1 MRKRLVWAVLAVSL
15 LLAIAVDLAG
25 SSRSDAQSE
34 LDAARRD
41 VAAATE
47 SLEAVLSE
55 LEATQLRGDAL
66 AEEYWQIESGLVKVQ
81 GEVAASEA
89 VLAELAD
96 RREGLRA
103 EVRVIAL
110 DQYVLRSDDLT
121 VGDHESEADRAAAET
136 LARLVVGGDNDAIDQ
151 LALVNEEHEQNRERL
166 LAQRDEHAT
175 ALAGVQRTQSAL
187 FSELDQLEALR
198 ETLGQELQALESA
211 LDQLEQAEQQRVAA
225 AAEQARIAEERR
237 RAEAAAAAAAERA
250 RLIPTPAPTA
260 IVTPLPT
267 ATPLPTPTAEAATPV
282 PNPQPSEPFPTPT
295 PVPGTPVPNPQPS
308 EPFPTATSVPNPQP
322 SEPLPTP
329 TPIPSAPET
338 TATVV
343 PNPQPSSTGIVCPLA
358 GPFTH
363 TDDFNSPR
371 AVGGVHRANDLIAAQ
386 GVPVI
391 AVATGS
397 IEHRNSSVGGM
408 SAHLKGDNGDYYF
421 FTHLSGYENVGA
433 GRVAAGTIIG
443 YVGMTGNAPIP
454 HLHFEIHRG
463 GYGNYTKATA
473 AGAQNPVA

>member
-250 RLIPTPAPTA
+250 RLIPTPAPS
-260 IVTPLPT
+260 
-267 ATPLPTPTAEAATPV
+267 TAERTVSHSYAGPGDPRAEPATQRAVSHRYVGAKPATERAAADAHPDSVGARNNGDGRAESATEFDRNRVSTGRALHAHRRLQFAPGRWGCS
-282 PNPQPSEPFPTPT
+282 PSE
-295 PVPGTPVPNPQPS
+295 
-308 EPFPTATSVPNPQP
+308 
-322 SEPLPTP
+322 
-329 TPIPSAPET
+329 
-338 TATVV
+338 
-343 PNPQPSSTGIVCPLA
+343 
-358 GPFTH
+358 
-363 TDDFNSPR
+363 
-371 AVGGVHRANDLIAAQ
+371 
-386 GVPVI
+386 
-391 AVATGS
+391 
-397 IEHRNSSVGGM
+397 
-408 SAHLKGDNGDYYF
+408 
-421 FTHLSGYENVGA
+421 
-433 GRVAAGTIIG
+433 
-443 YVGMTGNAPIP
+443 
-454 HLHFEIHRG
+454 
-463 GYGNYTKATA
+463 
-473 AGAQNPVA
+473 